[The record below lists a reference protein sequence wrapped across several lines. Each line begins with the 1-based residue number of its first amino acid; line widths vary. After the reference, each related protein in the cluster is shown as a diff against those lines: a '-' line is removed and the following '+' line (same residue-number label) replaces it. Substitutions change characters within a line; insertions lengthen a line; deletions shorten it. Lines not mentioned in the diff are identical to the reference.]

1 MAETDSTGRRF
12 GKPRAAI
19 LVACGVIIAA
29 GVLAYANSFQ
39 GVFLYDDWPVIG
51 KLSSG
56 HSWLDSLRNVMQASS
71 RPVAN
76 LTFFMNYLTGGAKP
90 ADYHATN
97 LFIHILT
104 ALLMFGVIRRSLLLP
119 VFGDRFAGSATR
131 LALASASIW
140 VCHPLTTACVT
151 YIVQRY
157 ESLMGMFFLLT
168 LYGAIRG
175 ATAGGSAGRKGWY
188 ITAVTACLMGM
199 GSKEVIIVAPVAVF
213 LYDAMFMGGSVRN
226 VCRERWGLYLGL
238 VACWPCLAIL
248 LTLTKPTADIQ
259 SSYALVY
266 AWKGVSPISYAITE
280 LDVITQYL
288 KLAICPTGL
297 CFDYWWPPAR
307 LSPGVI
313 PAAVTIG
320 SLLIIALIALFR
332 KMPIAY
338 PLIWI
343 FLILAPT
350 SSFIPRPD
358 PIVEHRMY
366 LPLMG
371 IVVLVVLGA
380 YVILGKLGSAILRGE
395 TARCIAGGVLYAAVL
410 TSLIALTILR
420 NVDYRSEETMWRQ
433 VIVRCPDNMR
443 AYVGLGAALLSSAK
457 NDEAEKCFE
466 QTLTMCP
473 QLTNSTPYYFRA
485 VAALTCNN
493 MGVLRYRQH
502 RYPEAERYFRRSLEI
517 RPKAQDVEAN
527 LERSLRMQQKQQALK
542 Q

>member
-1 MAETDSTGRRF
+1 MVETDSTGRSF
-12 GKPRAAI
+12 TKQKTSI
-19 LVACGVIIAA
+19 LVACVVIIAA
-29 GVLAYANSFQ
+29 GVFAYSNSFQ

-56 HSWLDSLRNVMQASS
+56 HSAPDSLWNVMQASS
-71 RPVAN
+71 RPVTN
-76 LTFFMNYLTGGAKP
+76 LTFFMNYLTGGSKP

-97 LFIHILT
+97 LIIHILT
-104 ALLMFGVIRRSLLLP
+104 ALLMFGVVRRSLLMP
-119 VFGDRFAGSATR
+119 MFGDRFAESATW

-151 YIVQRY
+151 YIVQRH

-168 LYGAIRG
+168 LYGTIRG
-175 ATAGGSAGRKGWY
+175 STTREGTGRKRWYATAV
-188 ITAVTACLMGM
+188 IACLMGM
-199 GSKEVIIVAPVAVF
+199 GSKEVMIVAPVAVL
-213 LYDAMFMGGSVRN
+213 LYDIMFIGGSIKTA
-226 VCRERWGLYLGL
+226 CRERWGLYLGL
-238 VACWPCLAIL
+238 LVGWPCLGVL
-248 LTLTKPTADIQ
+248 LTLSNSTADIQ

-266 AWKGVSPISYAITE
+266 AWKGVSPFSYAITQ
-280 LDVITQYL
+280 LGVITEYL
-288 KLAICPTGL
+288 KLAIIPTGL

-307 LSPGVI
+307 LDPSVI
-313 PAAVTIG
+313 PAAMTIG
-320 SLLIIALIALFR
+320 GAFIIAVIGLFR
-332 KMPIAY
+332 KIPIAY
-338 PLIWI
+338 PLIWF

-371 IVVLVVLGA
+371 MVVLGVMGA
-380 YVILGKLGSAILRGE
+380 YMILGKLGPGSRCWT
-395 TARCIAGGVLYAAVL
+395 TAQCIAGGALYFAVL
-410 TSLIALTILR
+410 VSLIALTVLR
-420 NVDYRSEETMWRQ
+420 NADYRSEENMWRK
-433 VIVRCPDNMR
+433 VILRCPDNMR
-443 AYVGLGAALLSSAK
+443 AYVGLGATLLNSAR

-493 MGVLRYRQH
+493 MGVLRFRQH
-502 RYPEAERYFRRSLEI
+502 KYADAERYFRRSLEI

-527 LERSLRMQQKQQALK
+527 LERSLRMQQKQQVLK